1 MATKKSTKPQTSPAI
16 PKEIFAQVSPK
27 SIGGRSLF
35 EEGEMATHQTIEN
48 YLSEREVTLRAV
60 EDLKNAGFTIL
71 QVTNITINISGSQS
85 AFEKAFGRDIHAVEM
100 EGLKSGPEEDTITYL
115 DTAQNDV
122 LGLIVPQ
129 SGKLSNYIEGVALET
144 PYYPFAP
151 ATLPPTKAYW
161 HLNVPADVSL
171 GCNADKA
178 HRAGITGKGVHVV
191 MVDTGFYRH
200 PFYAA
205 RGYRA
210 NNVVLAP
217 GTTDPTVDDNGH
229 GTGEAANIFATA
241 PDVDL
246 TPMKWNFVNSTAA
259 FNAAAAI
266 VPDIITCSWG
276 SSQRDS
282 LTAANQTLAAA
293 VAAAVANGITVVFSA
308 GNGHYGFPGQHP
320 DVISAGGVY
329 MDESMQL
336 QASNYSSGFDS
347 NIYPGR
353 RVPDVCGLVG
363 QRPKAA
369 YIMLPQQEGA
379 NIDSD
384 NAGGTHPNGDE
395 TSASDGWAAFSGTSA
410 AAPQLAGVAA
420 LIKQACRR
428 LKPAAIRTIMKQTAK
443 DVTTG
448 TSATGTSS
456 VDGPDNS
463 TGDGLVDAYRA
474 AIRARLSCVV
484 VQPVVPVVPV
494 VPIDPIRPIIPVNPI
509 NPIQP
514 IVPILPVNPV
524 NPVRPVVPTPP
535 TPPIGPVISNQEVAN
550 LETSANLAESQTT
563 LLSSEEIDEV
573 MNMLEDGTLNF
584 DDLPR

>member
-1 MATKKSTKPQTSPAI
+1 MATKKTTSSKTTPPV

-35 EEGEMATHQTIEN
+35 EVGEMATYETIDN

-60 EDLKNAGFTIL
+60 EDLQNAGFKIL
-71 QVTNITINISGSQS
+71 QVTNVTINIAGSQS
-85 AFEKAFGRDIHAVEM
+85 TYEKAFGRDIYAVELD
-100 EGLKSGPEEDTITYL
+100 GLKTGPEEDSITYL
-115 DTAQNDV
+115 DTTQNDV
-122 LGLIVPQ
+122 MGLIIPQ

-151 ATLPPTKAYW
+151 KALPPTKEYW
-161 HLNVPADVSL
+161 HLNVPADISL

-178 HRAGITGKGVHVV
+178 HRAGISGKGVHVV

-200 PFYAA
+200 PFYTA

-210 NNVVLAP
+210 NAVALAP
-217 GTTDPTVDDNGH
+217 GTTNPTVDGNGH

-241 PDVDL
+241 PDVEL

-259 FNAAAAI
+259 FNAAAIIA
-266 VPDIITCSWG
+266 PDIITCSWG
-276 SSQRDS
+276 SSQRNS
-282 LTAANQTLAAA
+282 LSAANQTLAAA
-293 VAAAVANGITVVFSA
+293 VAAAVANGIVVVFSA

-336 QASNYSSGFDS
+336 QASDYSSGFDS
-347 NIYPGR
+347 TIYPGR

-379 NIDSD
+379 DIDSG

-395 TSASDGWAAFSGTSA
+395 TTAGDGWAAFSGTSA

-420 LIKQACRR
+420 LIKQACQR
-428 LKPAAIRTIMKQTAK
+428 LTPAQVRSIMKQTAK

-448 TSATGTSS
+448 TSATGTTS
-456 VDGPDNS
+456 VEGPDNS
-463 TGDGLVDAYRA
+463 TGNGLVDAYRA
-474 AIRARLSCVV
+474 AIRAKLGCLVV
-484 VQPVVPVVPV
+484 RPVVPI
-494 VPIDPIRPIIPVNPI
+494 VPIDPINPIRPIVPVLPVNPI
-509 NPIQP
+509 RP
-514 IVPILPVNPV
+514 IVPVLPVNPI
-524 NPVRPVVPTPP
+524 RPVVPVPP
-535 TPPIGPVISNQEVAN
+535 APPVVTNEEIVRESTG
-550 LETSANLAESQTT
+550 TSATLAESQTSF
-563 LLSSEEIDEV
+563 LSTEEIDEV
-573 MNMLEDGTLNF
+573 MNMLEDGTLNY
-584 DDLPR
+584 DDLPK